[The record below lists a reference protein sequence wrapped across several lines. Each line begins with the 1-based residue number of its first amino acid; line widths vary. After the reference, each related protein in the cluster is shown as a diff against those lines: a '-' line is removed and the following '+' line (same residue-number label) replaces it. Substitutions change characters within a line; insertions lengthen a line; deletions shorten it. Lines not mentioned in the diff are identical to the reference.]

1 MTDEEIKAACE
12 SSRAAEFIERLPL
25 GYETP
30 LDENGANLSG
40 GQRQRLA
47 IARAL
52 LRKPQLLILDEATS
66 NLDTITEAGIK
77 NTIFSLDADLT
88 CILIAHRLTT
98 VKSCDRIYVMDGG
111 RIVENGTHEELMRAD
126 GVYRRMWEMQ

>member
-1 MTDEEIKAACE
+1 MKRRWMKT
-12 SSRAAEFIERLPL
+12 
-25 GYETP
+25 
-30 LDENGANLSG
+30 
-40 GQRQRLA
+40 
-47 IARAL
+47 AR
-52 LRKPQLLILDEATS
+52 